1 MAEPLE
7 FATVRIN
14 KHGVRRSYLLGC
26 RCDDC
31 KQVGTA
37 YQRAALADRRT
48 HTEDAPHGTRGGYT
62 NWGCRCE
69 PCKTANAAYMQTR
82 REERP

>member
-1 MAEPLE
+1 MSKPLE
-7 FATVRIN
+7 YVTIRIT

-31 KQVGTA
+31 RRAGTEYKRGEDA
-37 YQRAALADRRT
+37 RRKARSD
-48 HTEDAPHGTRGGYT
+48 EAPHGTRGGYS

-69 PCKTANAAYMQTR
+69 PCKVAHSVYMKAY
-82 REERP
+82 REGAG

>member
-1 MAEPLE
+1 MAKPLKY
-7 FATVRIN
+7 ATVPIN

-31 KQVGTA
+31 KAAGTA
-37 YQRAALADRRT
+37 HQRAAVAERRK
-48 HTEDAPHGTRGGYT
+48 HTEDAPHGTRGGYC

-69 PCKTANAAYMQTR
+69 PCKTANAAYMQAWR
-82 REERP
+82 DSRS